1 MEALFPV
8 NFTMILNANKF
19 KVLKKNACTHFRGY
33 KTNEEKMLGMLN
45 RANNKKVVHFVTKQS
60 KIQTN
65 YFQNIYFGFFVSFV
79 GYSLFIT

>member
-8 NFTMILNANKF
+8 NFTMILNANKL
-19 KVLKKNACTHFRGY
+19 KVLKKNACTHFRSY
-33 KTNEEKMLGMLN
+33 KTNEEQMLEMLN